1 MINVSA
7 NDDGRI
13 HDKNKHGK
21 FKHKANAQK
30 IKRHTPK
37 IKAKY
42 TKDNSKTTFDEDEAI
57 YSIYLAVGSAF
68 APTLQ
73 LEQCSRAIAVV
84 DAVGGRNSDGLQIR
98 GQQN

>member
-7 NDDGRI
+7 KMTVEFMMRTSMGNSNI
-13 HDKNKHGK
+13 K
-21 FKHKANAQK
+21 QK

-73 LEQCSRAIAVV
+73 LEQCGR
-84 DAVGGRNSDGLQIR
+84 AVGGRNSDGLQIR